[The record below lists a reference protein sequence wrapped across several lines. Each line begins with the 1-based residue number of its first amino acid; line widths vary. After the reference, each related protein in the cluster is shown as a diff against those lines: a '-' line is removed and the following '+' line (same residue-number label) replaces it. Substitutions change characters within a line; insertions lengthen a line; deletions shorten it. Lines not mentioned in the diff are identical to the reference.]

1 MQREKIL
8 GTGDVSRNEV
18 ETVIS
23 NFGREEIMVDLDSE
37 LSEQGQYHND
47 NKNANQVK
55 KYANNINERIESRDE
70 Q

>member
-1 MQREKIL
+1 
-8 GTGDVSRNEV
+8 
-18 ETVIS
+18 
-23 NFGREEIMVDLDSE
+23 MVDLDSE
-37 LSEQGQYHND
+37 LSEQGHYHND

>member
-23 NFGREEIMVDLDSE
+23 NFGGEEIMVDLDSE
-37 LSEQGQYHND
+37 LSEQGQYHSD
-47 NKNANQVK
+47 NKNASQVK

>member
-23 NFGREEIMVDLDSE
+23 NFGGEEIMVDLDSE

>member
-23 NFGREEIMVDLDSE
+23 NFGGEEIMVDLDSE
-37 LSEQGQYHND
+37 LSEQGQYHSD
-47 NKNANQVK
+47 NKNPNQVK

>member
-1 MQREKIL
+1 
-8 GTGDVSRNEV
+8 
-18 ETVIS
+18 
-23 NFGREEIMVDLDSE
+23 MVDLDSE

-55 KYANNINERIESRDE
+55 YANKINERIESRDE